1 MSVSFACLHSVFSCP
16 ICSWTGGS
24 CLVLILNNHCDIR
37 YLLGTQRVVSKFRM
51 NKQGHLWIPQGQTL
65 RTFSFVFLALCL
77 CPTYKK
83 PSGNA
88 DQKNEYLLSARY
100 REHSCTLW
108 FFWQFCEMKAIYT
121 NKCIK
126 PHEIRHGGSQA
137 SRRISI
143 WPDPYGIHQSVIKQ
157 MTALTEGAVTCA
169 DIQAASVQLV
179 RTQFQS
185 EGTLQDKATMLGH
198 TLFALH
204 AVQRESR
211 LY

>member
-1 MSVSFACLHSVFSCP
+1 
-16 ICSWTGGS
+16 
-24 CLVLILNNHCDIR
+24 
-37 YLLGTQRVVSKFRM
+37 
-51 NKQGHLWIPQGQTL
+51 
-65 RTFSFVFLALCL
+65 
-77 CPTYKK
+77 
-83 PSGNA
+83 
-88 DQKNEYLLSARY
+88 
-100 REHSCTLW
+100 
-108 FFWQFCEMKAIYT
+108 
-121 NKCIK
+121 
-126 PHEIRHGGSQA
+126 
-137 SRRISI
+137 
-143 WPDPYGIHQSVIKQ
+143 